1 MASTTET
8 VWPARPWVPGHK
20 LSLIVAAARLFL
32 VAALL
37 VVVALMLAP
46 RARLGVEDVEIP
58 QVAAP
63 DLTGPEHVVH
73 EFLDLL
79 DRGYVAA
86 ATDLVADDVAP
97 LAFPGLP
104 FRFETGRPEPRDVRA
119 ALGFYTALIDADVT
133 GCEVESASRVT
144 CRVRVDSAYARA
156 VGIGGRVVPVT
167 YVVRGG
173 RIAGIAGDPAGAAT
187 LGDYCSWVRHHS
199 PGTDAVDPACGPMA
213 GAASASDHRRLAEEF
228 VTAGRPGTGPPP

>member
-1 MASTTET
+1 MAS
-8 VWPARPWVPGHK
+8 
-20 LSLIVAAARLFL
+20 ARLSF
-32 VAALL
+32 VTAML
-37 VVVALMLAP
+37 VVVGLVLAP
-46 RARLGVEDVEIP
+46 HARLGVEDPEVP

-63 DLTGPEHVVH
+63 DLTGPEDVVH

-86 ATDLVADDVAP
+86 ATDLVADDVAL
-97 LAFPGLP
+97 LALPGLP
-104 FRFETGRPEPRDVRA
+104 FRFDTGGPEPDIRA

-167 YVVRGG
+167 HIVQGA
-173 RIAGIAGDPAGAAT
+173 RIAGIVRDPAGAAT
-187 LGDYCSWVRHHS
+187 LGDYCAWVRRHS
-199 PGTDAVDPACGPMA
+199 PGTDAVDPVCAPMA
-213 GAASASDHRRLAEEF
+213 AASASDHRRLAEVF
-228 VTAGRPGTGPPP
+228 VAAGRPGAGPPP